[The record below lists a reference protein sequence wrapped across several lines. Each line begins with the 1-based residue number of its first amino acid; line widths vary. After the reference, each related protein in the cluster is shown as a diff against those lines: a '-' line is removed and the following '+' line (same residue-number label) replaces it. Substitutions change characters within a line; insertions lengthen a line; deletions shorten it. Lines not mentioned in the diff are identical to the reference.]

1 MKQPDKE
8 IVAEIVDA
16 VLARLDQDARE
27 PVPHRPASRSGSPLP
42 AGCLYDDVDLAV
54 EATRQAQRVWAGTS
68 RETKERVI
76 VALRKAMHEN
86 AEEFARLALEE
97 TGMGRYEDKLLKH
110 HQAADATPG
119 LEDLETR
126 SWTGDKGLVYEDYG
140 PYGVIAA
147 ITPSTHPIPVLFNS
161 MVIMIVPGNGVVFNC
176 HPAAKKVSAK
186 AVTIFERVIR
196 ENGGPP
202 NLITM
207 LREPTL
213 EGAQQLFAHRAVRL
227 IAATGG
233 PGLVRAAFAAGKK
246 VVAAGPG
253 NPPVL
258 VDETAS
264 LRSAA
269 RHIIDGASF
278 ENNIICFAEKEAFVV
293 GSVYDEFM
301 RAMADEGAV
310 RLSKQQV
317 ERLADQ
323 VFQKDD
329 RGRASVSRDFIGKN
343 ASVLARAV
351 GLSVPDN
358 VRLLYGEATF
368 DCLFVQEEQ
377 MMPYLPVVRVKD
389 AAEGIDLAVRAEH
402 GYGHSAVIHSNN
414 LDVITAYTKA
424 VNSAV
429 VVVNGPSLAG
439 DGGYGGE
446 GTFTHTIASPTGEGI
461 CTPRHFA
468 KVRRMAM
475 FRHLQMR

>member
-1 MKQPDKE
+1 MKQPDQR

-16 VLARLDQDARE
+16 VLARLDLETKGAARSL
-27 PVPHRPASRSGSPLP
+27 PQSRPASPP
-42 AGCLYDDVDLAV
+42 AAGCLFDDVDRAV
-54 EATRQAQRVWAGTS
+54 DATERAQRVWAGTS
-68 RETKERVI
+68 RETKGRVI
-76 VALRKAMHEN
+76 AALRKAMHEN

-126 SWTGDKGLVYEDYG
+126 SWAGDKGLVYEDYG

-147 ITPSTHPIPVLFNS
+147 ITPSTHPVPVLFNS
-161 MVIMIVPGNGVVFNC
+161 MVIMIAPGNGVVFNA
-176 HPAAKKVSAK
+176 HPAGKRVSAK

-196 ENGGPP
+196 ENGGPA

-207 LREPTL
+207 IREPTL
-213 EGAQQLFAHRAVRL
+213 EGAEKLFAHRTVRI

-246 VVAAGPG
+246 VIAAGPG

-264 LRSAA
+264 LRSAS

-293 GSVYDEFM
+293 GAVYEDFM
-301 RAMADEGAV
+301 RAMAEEGAV

-323 VFQKDD
+323 AFQKDE
-329 RGRASVSRDFIGKN
+329 RGRVIVNREFIGKN

-351 GLSVPDN
+351 GLSIPDD

-368 DCLFVQEEQ
+368 DCPFVQEEQ
-377 MMPYLPVVRVKD
+377 MMPYLPVVRVRD
-389 AAEGIDLAVRAEH
+389 ADEGIELSAKAEH
-402 GYGHSAVIHSNN
+402 GYGHTAAIHSHN
-414 LDVITAYTKA
+414 LDVITKFNRVLDAA
-424 VNSAV
+424 VI
-429 VVVNGPSLAG
+429 VVNGPSLAG

-446 GTFTHTIASPTGEGI
+446 GTFSHTIASPTGEGI

-468 KVRRMAM
+468 RVRRVAM
-475 FRHLQMR
+475 YRHLQMR